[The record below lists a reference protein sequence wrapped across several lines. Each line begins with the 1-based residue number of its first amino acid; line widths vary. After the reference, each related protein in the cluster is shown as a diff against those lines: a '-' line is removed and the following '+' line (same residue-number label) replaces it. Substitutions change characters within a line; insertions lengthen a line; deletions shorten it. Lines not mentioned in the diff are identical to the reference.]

1 MRHPRPTRG
10 RRSGP
15 SPSVK
20 RPPRF
25 DRDQAPPQDDPTA
38 SLVEHAAPAVELA
51 KATAS
56 IALQVESALFVDR
69 RRPDALIA
77 SALKRQRA
85 FSLVDRLFV
94 SRSIDALFRWWGWI
108 EPLRLDPIE
117 ARLLIAVLL
126 DRSDV
131 PEACRVWARQIGVD
145 SRCLSPIGNAPSW
158 ARRAEAFRRL
168 VEQPRATTEPW
179 ALFPRWLRDELLEPP
194 GTQPLKHRI
203 ADLLQTLQQPIPSW
217 VRVFRGQ
224 PETVW
229 NELRSAGCP
238 PRIHPHYP
246 DAATLDPGTILQ
258 TLEPFRRGDI
268 VSQDL
273 SSLAV
278 IASCDADPGERWWYA
293 GKPRGERA
301 VLLADRM
308 SGKGTLIVAELDAR
322 NRARTAKI
330 AQKGPFSNVATR
342 VWDGRH
348 VVGKAGTY
356 HGVLLEPP
364 SSGMGLWR
372 REPALRWLI
381 DRPELDRLIEQQ
393 TGLLHAA
400 ASGVRPAG
408 VLIYAVPSLVRAET
422 TAQVERFLS
431 EHPQFQLD
439 PFPDPIDGTPTDGT
453 FVLWPDRA
461 ETEAWYIARIIRS
474 SESRD
479 SESPTLTQE

>member
-1 MRHPRPTRG
+1 MRPPRPARS

-15 SPSVK
+15 SST

-25 DRDQAPPQDDPTA
+25 DRDQAESDDPTA
-38 SLVEHAAPAVELA
+38 LLVEHAVSAADLA
-51 KATAS
+51 RETAS
-56 IALQVESALFVDR
+56 IALQAESAVFGDH
-69 RRPDALIA
+69 RRPEPLVT
-77 SALKRQRA
+77 SSLKRLRA

-94 SRSIDALFRWWGWI
+94 SRSIDSLFRWWGWI

-117 ARLLIAVLL
+117 SRLLVAVLL
-126 DRSDV
+126 DRSEI

-145 SRCLSPIGNAPSW
+145 PRCLSPIGNAPSW

-194 GTQPLKHRI
+194 GGQPLKHRV
-203 ADLLQTLQQPIPSW
+203 ADFLQTLQQPSPPWI
-217 VRVFRGQ
+217 RVYRGQ
-224 PETVW
+224 PEVIW
-229 NELRSAGCP
+229 NQLRSAGCS
-238 PRIHPHYP
+238 PHVHSQYP
-246 DAATLDPGTILQ
+246 DAALLDPGTILQ
-258 TLEPFRRGDI
+258 SLEPFRRGDI

-273 SSLAV
+273 SSLVV

-322 NRARTAKI
+322 NRVRTARI
-330 AQKGPFSNVATR
+330 AQRGPYSNVATR
-342 VWDGRH
+342 IWDGRH
-348 VVGKAGTY
+348 VVGKPGTY

-364 SSGMGLWR
+364 CTGMGLWR
-372 REPALRWLI
+372 RDPALRWLM
-381 DRPELDRLIEQQ
+381 DRAHLNQMIEQQ
-393 TGLLHAA
+393 AGLLRAV

-408 VLIYAVPSLVRAET
+408 VLIYAVPSLVRSET
-422 TAQVERFLS
+422 TDQVERFLGQ
-431 EHPQFQLD
+431 HPDFQLD

-461 ETEAWYIARIIRS
+461 DTEAWYLARMIRS
-474 SESRD
+474 PDVRHSLGERFVK
-479 SESPTLTQE
+479 ET